1 MGGAGGA
8 AGAERWSFW
17 ERREAT
23 PSYTCGAKEAV
34 REELAAHLGPRGGA
48 RGPGAAGGRGDHDA
62 LEGVLASEAD
72 RIAVTQAHL
81 FVEAERTGDP
91 TYEQRGRA
99 LHVPLHD
106 ARVAE
111 EDRALERENEER
123 RALGL
128 GERGAGPGHGR
139 RAGAVRGS

>member
-1 MGGAGGA
+1 MGGAGGS
-8 AGAERWSFW
+8 AGPTVGLLEAEG
-17 ERREAT
+17 
-23 PSYTCGAKEAV
+23 SYAFLHVRAKEAV
-34 REELAAHLGPRGGA
+34 REELAAHLGPAVGPEGLA
-48 RGPGAAGGRGDHDA
+48 RLGRGEHAA

-91 TYEQRGRA
+91 AYEQRGRA
-99 LHVPLHD
+99 LHVPLHNV
-106 ARVAE
+106 RVAE

-128 GERGAGPGHGR
+128 RERERGRDMDDGLEL
-139 RAGAVRGS
+139 